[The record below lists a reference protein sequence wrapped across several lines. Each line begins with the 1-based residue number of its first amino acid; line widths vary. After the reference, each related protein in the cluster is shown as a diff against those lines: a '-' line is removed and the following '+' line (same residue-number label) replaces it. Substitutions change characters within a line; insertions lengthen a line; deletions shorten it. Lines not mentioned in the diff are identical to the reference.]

1 MKIDPLIHNV
11 SRSLAMFS
19 VSALCVGAL
28 HAQTVYK
35 CPDANGRLS
44 LSDTPCAGG
53 TQQQVK
59 PDTGHSTNKIEKQTT
74 PTPKEELDNLRTNV
88 NTSAAAREYRDAN
101 FNIAKLQARLDNW
114 PSERDEYIRKNKRF
128 TKCGA
133 DGKSLCED
141 YEHTSRLSSEM
152 STLHNQLIT
161 TRSNEYDARSA
172 ARKRYF
178 ELTKKW
184 LD

>member
-1 MKIDPLIHNV
+1 MRKTCTAIAVI
-11 SRSLAMFS
+11 
-19 VSALCVGAL
+19 ALLVTA
-28 HAQTVYK
+28 ASSQTIYR
-35 CPDANGRLS
+35 CPDANGRVN
-44 LSDTPCAGG
+44 LSDTPCVGG
-53 TQQQVK
+53 TQQTVR
-59 PDTGHSTNKIEKQTT
+59 PASGADGEKRALPQAVG
-74 PTPKEELDNLRTNV
+74 PKEELDNLRTSV

-101 FNIAKLQARLDNW
+101 FNIAKLQNRLDNW

-128 TKCGA
+128 TKCGV

-152 STLHNQLIT
+152 STLHNQLVT
-161 TRSNEYDARSA
+161 ARSAEYDARIA
-172 ARKRYF
+172 ARKRYY

>member
-1 MKIDPLIHNV
+1 MRKTSTAIAAI
-11 SRSLAMFS
+11 
-19 VSALCVGAL
+19 ALLLTVTN
-28 HAQTVYK
+28 AQTIYR
-35 CPDANGRLS
+35 CPDANGRVN
-44 LSDTPCAGG
+44 LSDTPCVGG
-53 TQQQVK
+53 TQQTVRPASGSDNGKRPSPQAV
-59 PDTGHSTNKIEKQTT
+59 S
-74 PTPKEELDNLRTNV
+74 PKEELDNLRTNL
-88 NTSAAAREYRDAN
+88 NTSAATREYRDAN
-101 FNIAKLQARLDNW
+101 FNIAKLQSRLDNW

-133 DGKSLCED
+133 DGKWLCED

-161 TRSNEYDARSA
+161 ARSTEYDARTA
-172 ARKRYF
+172 ARKRYY

>member
-1 MKIDPLIHNV
+1 MRKICISIAV
-11 SRSLAMFS
+11 LALLVTTAS
-19 VSALCVGAL
+19 S
-28 HAQTVYK
+28 QTIYR
-35 CPDANGRLS
+35 CPDANGRVN

-53 TQQQVK
+53 TQQTVRPASGADK
-59 PDTGHSTNKIEKQTT
+59 EKRTSPQAVS
-74 PTPKEELDNLRTNV
+74 PKEELDNLRANV
-88 NTSAAAREYRDAN
+88 NTSAAAREYREAN
-101 FNIAKLQARLDNW
+101 FNIAKLQTRLDNW

-128 TKCGA
+128 TKCGV

-141 YEHTSRLSSEM
+141 FEHTSRLSSEM

-161 TRSNEYDARSA
+161 ARRVEHDARTA
-172 ARKRYF
+172 ARKRYY

>member
-1 MKIDPLIHNV
+1 MKFLTFVYNMSRFALRFIASTLIV
-11 SRSLAMFS
+11 TA
-19 VSALCVGAL
+19 V
-28 HAQTVYK
+28 HAQTVYR
-35 CPDANGRLS
+35 CPDSNGRLN
-44 LSDTPCAGG
+44 LSDTPCSGG
-53 TQQQVK
+53 TAQQVR
-59 PDTGHSTNKIEKQTT
+59 PAAGHAIAKAEKQST
-74 PTPKEELDNLRTNV
+74 PTPKEELDNLRTSV

-101 FNIAKLQARLDNW
+101 FNIAKLQSRLDNW

-128 TKCGA
+128 TKCGF

-161 TRSNEYDARSA
+161 MRSAEYDARSA